1 MIARIRTFIHALR
14 KKNEREKRV
23 WVFGASAVTMALVVV
38 LWVVY
43 LNITL
48 PEMTPVLPSS
58 EEQKTAERTAQTDS
72 TWNTFKRGI
81 GIISGDAGTKWRSLS
96 ERIMRDIGSIT
107 DTFNRQN
114 EISVEATT
122 TQFTPTEPQEAIPP
136 TKLP

>member
-1 MIARIRTFIHALR
+1 MIVRIRTFIHALR

-38 LWVVY
+38 LWVAY
-43 LNITL
+43 LNFTL
-48 PEMTPVLPSS
+48 PDMAPVLPASG
-58 EEQKTAERTAQTDS
+58 EQKTAERAPQADS
-72 TWNTFKRGI
+72 TWSTFKRGI
-81 GIISGDAGTKWRSLS
+81 GIISGDAGMKWRSLS

-122 TQFTPTEPQEAIPP
+122 TQFTPTEPQEDIPP
-136 TKLP
+136 IKLP